1 MPCRDHECVMAKFGP
16 AAPPMT
22 PPGRGEESRGAA
34 PATIAPARDPRV
46 EQRSPDRMTRSNR
59 AGAAGQ
65 RGGAGGPGVRG
76 EDDEAAV
83 GTRAGG
89 VLEPQAVAQPAREV
103 PVQLAP

>member
-59 AGAAGQ
+59 AGAAG
-65 RGGAGGPGVRG
+65 GPAGRS
-76 EDDEAAV
+76 
-83 GTRAGG
+83 GG
-89 VLEPQAVAQPAREV
+89 VERPLGPAEEPVEVVAGARPRGPADRHVDRREV
-103 PVQLAP
+103 A